1 LDRNGGAACKRKEWG
16 TAAMSNTPE
25 RKSAVEKTAS
35 RHGRP
40 RRELAGEV
48 DVRILDAAY
57 RLFLE
62 RGLAGASID
71 EIARL
76 APASKPT
83 IYARFASKNELFT
96 AVLLQKADALAR
108 VKSYRVAGA
117 TIDERLLSLVT
128 VIMHAI
134 LAEDTVQVIR
144 LAIAEAQR
152 FPELAY
158 TFQSVT
164 RERWEEALLKLLAE
178 VAYPD
183 EGASAPLMS
192 GDRERPARL
201 FFSLFIAPLLL
212 RALLGEELEAVRAEI
227 GPHAASGAPVFL
239 RACEGWGVI
248 KGH

>member
-1 LDRNGGAACKRKEWG
+1 MTKMPEG
-16 TAAMSNTPE
+16 TSGNE
-25 RKSAVEKTAS
+25 KSAN
-35 RHGRP
+35 RQGRP

-48 DVRILDAAY
+48 DARILDAAY
-57 RLFLE
+57 RLFVE

-76 APASKPT
+76 APVSKPT
-83 IYARFASKNELFT
+83 IYARFASKEELFT
-96 AVLLQKADALAR
+96 AVLLQKADALTQ

-117 TIDERLLSLVT
+117 TIEERILSLVT
-128 VIMHAI
+128 VVMNAI

-144 LAIAEAQR
+144 IAIAEARR

-158 TFQSVT
+158 TFQRIT
-164 RERWEEALLKLLAE
+164 RERWEEALLELLAE
-178 VAYPD
+178 VAHPN
-183 EGASAPLMS
+183 ERASAPPLL

-227 GPHAASGAPVFL
+227 GPHAGSGAPIFL
-239 RACEGWGVI
+239 KACEGWGLI
-248 KGH
+248 GGH